1 MVGPERLIEKIRD
14 AVQSKK
20 LQGISDVTDLTDRN
34 HGLRVAIGIK
44 TGFDPN
50 AVLEQLYRLTPL
62 EDSFSINNVALV
74 DGQPRTLGLKEM
86 LRVYVCLLYTSD
98 AADE

>member
-1 MVGPERLIEKIRD
+1 LDGVKDAYANGRGALKVRGKVSVESLGPRRTGIIVSELPYMVGPERLIEKIRD

-44 TGFDPN
+44 TGF
-50 AVLEQLYRLTPL
+50 
-62 EDSFSINNVALV
+62 
-74 DGQPRTLGLKEM
+74 
-86 LRVYVCLLYTSD
+86 
-98 AADE
+98 